1 MNKHNEHTGFE
12 KGLRESFN
20 DFSFMPD
27 PAVWNRIE
35 AGLQRKKRLVLYTR
49 IAVAASLLLL
59 FSVTGW
65 LIFRTQDHGI
75 IQQPIVLVEQELKET
90 KETTTG
96 SSTDKEIIAEPAS
109 GIDKTLAKERVAV
122 KEPAKPALSPLK
134 VEEQTTLGT
143 SPGLELKTD
152 LAEETDTLPAPVQ
165 EALPEETKPVLAE
178 QKLPTL
184 DEIQRLLHPEEF
196 LPEKTSS
203 GSWQLAMGYGT
214 IQGQAISDPSMAYDN
229 TSANFGQ
236 DPYSSKISR
245 ETSQFSSVENTSHS
259 QPITFGLLVTR
270 NFSDTWGF
278 ETGLLYTMLKTTS
291 YTNIVSNE
299 YTRYTSEL
307 YYLGIP
313 VSIRLNMI
321 KGRRLGMYISQGAI
335 LEKGVRVRYTT
346 NIYASEVLKSKEEGI
361 YMAEGVQVSSLT
373 AIGFDLRL
381 SKRMSLYAQPGLQV
395 FFLNKTQPYNIR
407 SSSAIWPSL
416 QTGLKFQL

>member
-1 MNKHNEHTGFE
+1 MNKHDEHTGFE
-12 KGLRESFN
+12 NGLRESFN
-20 DFSFMPD
+20 EFSFMPD

-35 AGLQRKKRLVLYTR
+35 AGLHRKKRLVLYAR

-75 IQQPIVLVEQELKET
+75 IQQPVVLVEQEI

-96 SSTDKEIIAEPAS
+96 SSTSQGIIAEPAS
-109 GIDKTLAKERVAV
+109 GIDKTLTQERVAV
-122 KEPAKPALSPLK
+122 KEPAKQALSPLK

-143 SPGLELKTD
+143 SPGLEPKTE
-152 LAEETDTLPAPVQ
+152 LADGTETLPAPVQ
-165 EALPEETKPVLAE
+165 ETTAEESKTLLAE

-196 LPEKTSS
+196 LPEKTSR
-203 GSWQLAMGYGT
+203 GNWQLAMGYGT
-214 IQGQAISDPSMAYDN
+214 IQGQEISDPSMAYEN
-229 TSANFGQ
+229 TMANFGQ

-245 ETSQFSSVENTSHS
+245 ETSKFSSVENTTHS
-259 QPITFGLLVTR
+259 QPITFGLLVSR
-270 NFSDTWGF
+270 NFSDTWGI

-291 YTNIVSNE
+291 HTDIVSNE

-321 KGRRLGMYISQGAI
+321 KGRRLGMYLSQGAV